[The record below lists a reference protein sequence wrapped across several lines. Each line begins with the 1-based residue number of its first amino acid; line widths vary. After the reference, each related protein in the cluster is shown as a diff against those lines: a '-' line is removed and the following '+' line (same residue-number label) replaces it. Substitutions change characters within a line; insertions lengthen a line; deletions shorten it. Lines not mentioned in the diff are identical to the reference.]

1 MSTWLDQWDRRYTDR
16 VRLLV
21 EVLPALSQEPR
32 FALKGGTAINLFEH
46 DLPRLSVDI
55 DLAWLPV
62 NDYAEDAMLI
72 TEALMRL
79 ADTLGSKPLKLQ
91 VQTSAVER
99 GMINRLLVS
108 RGRARVQIETTPVM
122 RGTVHPVRT
131 MIVRSR
137 VQEAF
142 GFAEVQVLSF
152 ADLYAGKL
160 AAALSRQ
167 HPRDL
172 FDVGLLLADERAD
185 ASLWRTFLVYLT
197 CSPKPAWEMLAPR
210 EPNGFAKTFD
220 AHFNGMTTEP
230 TSAEALLSYRATL
243 LARVARWLDEPSRAF
258 LRSVEDEKP
267 DFSLIGLPHAADL
280 PGVRRKLHNLAQ
292 RQDAKRTADRQQL
305 DETLARIMSTI
316 DEGVSA
322 TAAR

>member
-1 MSTWLDQWDRRYTDR
+1 MSTWLDHWDRRYTDR

-21 EVLPALSQEPR
+21 EILPVLAQEPG

-62 NDYAEDAMLI
+62 HDYAEDAKLI
-72 TEALMRL
+72 AGAFGRL
-79 ADTLGSKPLKLQ
+79 ADSLRARPLKLQ
-91 VQTSAVER
+91 VQTSVGE
-99 GMINRLLVS
+99 GGVVNRLVAS

-131 MIVRSR
+131 MVVRPR
-137 VQEAF
+137 VEEAF
-142 GFAEVQVLSF
+142 GFAQVRVLAF

-172 FDVGLLLADERAD
+172 FDVGLLLEDERAD
-185 ASLWRTFLVYLT
+185 ADLWRTFLVYLT

-210 EPNGFAKTFD
+210 VPADFEARFE
-220 AHFNGMTTEP
+220 AHFKGMTLEP
-230 TSAEALLSYRATL
+230 VDVAALLESRRRL
-243 LARVARWLDEPSRAF
+243 LARVARWLDGPSRAF
-258 LRSVEDEKP
+258 LQSVEDEKP
-267 DFSLIGLPHAADL
+267 DFGLIGLAHAAGL

-292 RQDAKRTADRQQL
+292 RTATKRAADRQQL
-305 DETLARIMSTI
+305 DAFLRLGLPGSPGEIG
-316 DEGVSA
+316 D
-322 TAAR
+322 

>member
-1 MSTWLDQWDRRYTDR
+1 MNTWLDHWDRRYIDR

-21 EVLPALSQEPR
+21 EILPVLAQEPR

-62 NDYAEDAMLI
+62 HDYAEDAKLI
-72 TEALMRL
+72 AEALGRL
-79 ADTLGSKPLKLQ
+79 ADLLCARPLRLQ
-91 VQTSAVER
+91 VQTSAGEGA
-99 GMINRLLVS
+99 GMVTRLVAS

-122 RGTVHPVRT
+122 RGTVHPVRR
-131 MIVRSR
+131 MVVRPR
-137 VQEAF
+137 VEEAF
-142 GFAEVQVLSF
+142 GFAEVQVLGF

-172 FDVGLLLADERAD
+172 FDVGLLLQDGRADEA
-185 ASLWRTFLVYLT
+185 LWRTFLVYLT

-210 EPNGFAKTFD
+210 VPADFEATFE
-220 AHFNGMTTEP
+220 AHFKGMTTEP
-230 TSAEALLSYRATL
+230 VEMATL
-243 LARVARWLDEPSRAF
+243 LQCHERLLSRVATWLDEPSRAF
-258 LRSVEDEKP
+258 LQSVEDERP
-267 DFSLIGLPHAADL
+267 DFSLIGLAPAADL

-292 RQDAKRTADRQQL
+292 RTAAKRAADRGHL
-305 DETLARIMSTI
+305 ADALARI
-316 DEGVSA
+316 
-322 TAAR
+322 AAR

>member
-21 EVLPALSQEPR
+21 EILPVLATEPR

-62 NDYAEDAMLI
+62 HDYAEDAKLI
-72 TEALMRL
+72 AEALGRL
-79 ADTLGSKPLKLQ
+79 ADVLRARPLRLQ
-91 VQTSAVER
+91 VQTSAGEGGAVT
-99 GMINRLLVS
+99 RLVAS

-122 RGTVHPVRT
+122 RGTVHPVRS
-131 MIVRSR
+131 MVVRPR
-137 VQEAF
+137 VEEAF
-142 GFAEVQVLSF
+142 GFAEVQVLDF

-172 FDVGLLLADERAD
+172 FDVGLLLEDGRTD
-185 ASLWRTFLVYLT
+185 VGLWHTFLVYLT

-210 EPNGFAKTFD
+210 VPADFAETFE
-220 AHFNGMTTEP
+220 AHFKGMTAEP
-230 TSAEALLSYRATL
+230 IGAEALLDIHERL
-243 LARVARWLDEPSRAF
+243 LVRVAGWLDESSCSF
-258 LRSVEDEKP
+258 LRSVQEEQP
-267 DFSLIGLPHAADL
+267 QFGLIGLPHVADL
-280 PGVRRKLHNLAQ
+280 PAVRRKLHNLAQ
-292 RQDAKRTADRQQL
+292 RTDAKRAADRSQL
-305 DETLARIMSTI
+305 EETLARIASPK
-316 DEGVSA
+316 
-322 TAAR
+322 

>member
-1 MSTWLDQWDRRYTDR
+1 MSTWLDHWDRRYTDR

-21 EVLPALSQEPR
+21 EILPVLAQEPR

-62 NDYAEDAMLI
+62 HDYAEDARLI
-72 TEALMRL
+72 AEALGRL
-79 ADTLGSKPLKLQ
+79 ADMLRARPLHLQ
-91 VQTSAVER
+91 VQTSAGEGGAVT
-99 GMINRLLVS
+99 RLVAS

-122 RGTVHPVRT
+122 RGAVHPVRS
-131 MIVRSR
+131 MVVRPR
-137 VQEAF
+137 VEEAF
-142 GFAEVQVLSF
+142 GFAEVQVLNF

-172 FDVGLLLADERAD
+172 FDVSLLFEDERAD
-185 ASLWRTFLVYLT
+185 AGLWRTFLVYLT

-210 EPNGFAKTFD
+210 VPADFADTFE
-220 AHFNGMTTEP
+220 AHFKGMTAE
-230 TSAEALLSYRATL
+230 AIAVEALLESRERL
-243 LARVARWLDEPSRAF
+243 FARVAQWLDEPSCAF
-258 LRSVEDEKP
+258 LRSVENEQP
-267 DFSLIGLPHAADL
+267 DFGLIGLGHAAEL

-292 RQDAKRTADRQQL
+292 RTAAKRAADHQQL
-305 DETLARIMSTI
+305 EETLARIA
-316 DEGVSA
+316 GA
-322 TAAR
+322 

>member
-21 EVLPALSQEPR
+21 EILPVLAQEPR

-62 NDYAEDAMLI
+62 HDYAEDARLI
-72 TEALMRL
+72 AEALGRL
-79 ADTLGSKPLKLQ
+79 ADVLRARPLQLQ
-91 VQTSAVER
+91 VQTSAGEGGAVT
-99 GMINRLLVS
+99 RLVAS

-122 RGTVHPVRT
+122 RGTVHAVRT
-131 MIVRSR
+131 MVVRPR
-137 VQEAF
+137 VEEAF
-142 GFAEVQVLSF
+142 GFAEVQVVDF

-172 FDVGLLLADERAD
+172 FDVGLLLQDERAD
-185 ASLWRTFLVYLT
+185 EALWRTFLVYLT

-210 EPNGFAKTFD
+210 VPADFVATFE
-220 AHFNGMTTEP
+220 AHFKGMTAEP
-230 TSAEALLSYRATL
+230 IGVATLLESRERL
-243 LARVARWLDEPSRAF
+243 LARVAHWLDAPSCTF
-258 LRSVEDEKP
+258 LESVEDEQP
-267 DFSLIGLPHAADL
+267 DFSLIRLAHAAEL

-292 RQDAKRTADRQQL
+292 RTAAKRAADRRQL
-305 DETLARIMSTI
+305 DETLVRIAGAR
-316 DEGVSA
+316 
-322 TAAR
+322 